1 MVQLT
6 YRVAPQAACEYA
18 TLVSAMSSDRRP
30 RRAALAFI
38 FVTVLIDMLAFGMT
52 IPVLPVLV
60 QQFAGGSA
68 ARGAEIFGVFGT
80 AWALMQFIFS
90 PVQGVLS
97 DRFGR
102 RTIILTSCT
111 GLGVDFILMALA
123 PNLWWLFAGR
133 LISGIAAASVSTAGA
148 YIADVTPPERRAA
161 SFGLIGVAFGIGFV
175 LGPAVGGLLG
185 TISPRLPFWA
195 SAFMALANVC
205 WGVFVLPESLARDKR
220 AAFQWRNANPFGAL
234 KLLRSHPVLKG
245 LAHSFFLINL
255 AYVALP
261 SIAVLYMHYRY
272 QWDTGS
278 VGLVLTGVGAFSLV
292 VQGFLVKPA
301 VHLFKERRA
310 IAIGLVFGAA
320 GFVIYGLAPTGRIF
334 WIGVPVM
341 ALLGIATPSLQAIM
355 TRMVSS
361 TEQGRLQGAL
371 ASLTGMANLIG
382 PMLFTQLFA
391 TSISVTAGSEGRS
404 GAAFL
409 LSAAIVMSAAVVMW
423 RSTKS
428 LATQA
433 A

>member
-1 MVQLT
+1 
-6 YRVAPQAACEYA
+6 
-18 TLVSAMSSDRRP
+18 
-30 RRAALAFI
+30 
-38 FVTVLIDMLAFGMT
+38 
-52 IPVLPVLV
+52 
-60 QQFAGGSA
+60 
-68 ARGAEIFGVFGT
+68 
-80 AWALMQFIFS
+80 
-90 PVQGVLS
+90 VQGVLS